1 MGFIQG
7 TYLPF
12 NQNRSL
18 YSVLAVKTSSWLLQF
33 NFCVAMKFYTFFFL
47 SHTSNTNTHKSH
59 EYLYNASFSGRGSL
73 ASHRCYKFWKTELYF
88 FLWRLVEGSWF
99 CFDTKDVKIVLICQA
114 HLVQHKPLQRSSV
127 YPDPSLW
134 FEDKAQI
141 QTLILH

>member
-1 MGFIQG
+1 M
-7 TYLPF
+7 
-12 NQNRSL
+12 
-18 YSVLAVKTSSWLLQF
+18 
-33 NFCVAMKFYTFFFL
+33 
-47 SHTSNTNTHKSH
+47 NTHKSH

-141 QTLILH
+141 QTLILHYLEGGNNRQTNKPKTSRSWHISSNSLQLP